1 MRPETAALRL
11 LSVTRAKAKMYEY
24 EVPPE
29 EHIALPQRPAKVGA
43 VALNTRELS
52 EEDARA
58 EIAATEAETGLP
70 TDDPVRFGAGK
81 LVDAVLARL

>member
-29 EHIALPQRPAKVGA
+29 EHIALPQRPEQLFSLAVGLLGDAAAAIAAGETA
-43 VALNTRELS
+43 VARE
-52 EEDARA
+52 ETPA
-58 EIAATEAETGLP
+58 ETLTFAATYFEN
-70 TDDPVRFGAGK
+70 
-81 LVDAVLARL
+81 